1 MIHLIEVLNQISPW
15 ILAIVLIA
23 VAELYAV
30 GLMLATRARCG
41 ADYLSLNNEVAGFK
55 FAVIG
60 VLYAVMLA
68 FVVVAVWEDY
78 QDTETAVRNEAKALS
93 DLHQVSFA
101 LPETDGEP
109 IRKHVLSYISAVRGP
124 EWTSMAEGHSNAGA
138 EMELHHL
145 SQAIFQARP
154 EALKDV
160 ALYQHALNLLT
171 TVNDNRS
178 ERLDNSRGSVP
189 GVLWLVMIAGG
200 LVTLGYPAFF
210 GSSNLWSQVL
220 MTASLAALV
229 ALTLFVALVLDYP
242 FTGDVRIS
250 PAPFEQAL
258 KQMPPQWDR
267 SDR

>member
-1 MIHLIEVLNQISPW
+1 MIHVIEVLNEISPW
-15 ILAIVLIA
+15 VMAIVLIA

-30 GLMLATRARCG
+30 GLMLLTRVRCG

-60 VLYAVMLA
+60 VLYAVLLA

-101 LPETDGEP
+101 LPETAGED
-109 IRKHVLSYISAVRGP
+109 IRKHVLSYISKVRGP
-124 EWTSMAEGHSNAGA
+124 EWTSMAEGHANSGA
-138 EMELHHL
+138 ETELHHL
-145 SQAIFQARP
+145 SQAIFEARP

-160 ALYQHALNLLT
+160 ALYQHALDLLT
-171 TVNDNRS
+171 TINDNRS

-189 GVLWLVMIAGG
+189 SVLWLVMLAGG

-258 KQMPPQWDR
+258 RQMPPHWDR
-267 SDR
+267 PGR

>member
-1 MIHLIEVLNQISPW
+1 MVHVIEVLNEISPW
-15 ILAIVLIA
+15 ILAIAIIG

-30 GLMLATRARCG
+30 GLMLVTRVRCG

-60 VLYAVMLA
+60 VLYAVLLA

-78 QDTETAVRNEAKALS
+78 QDTETAVRNEAKALG

-101 LPETDGEP
+101 LPETAGEP
-109 IRKHVLSYISAVRGP
+109 IREHVLSYIGEVRGS
-124 EWTSMAEGHSNAGA
+124 EWTSMAEGHANSGA

-145 SQAIFQARP
+145 SQAIFEARA

-160 ALYQHALNLLT
+160 VLYQHALDLLT

-210 GSSNLWSQVL
+210 GTSNLWSQVL

-242 FTGDVRIS
+242 FTGAVRIS
-250 PAPFEQAL
+250 PAPFKQTLE
-258 KQMPPQWDR
+258 QMPPHWNRPDR
-267 SDR
+267 